1 MWHLTKLALRSRV
14 VTIALALL
22 IAAASVW
29 AFMGI
34 KTELI
39 PNMSLPY
46 TTIVTVY
53 PQATPDAVAS
63 DVSTPIEKA
72 VMDAWSGKGLKHV
85 TSTSV
90 SNLSVVM
97 AEFEF
102 GTDMNKV
109 SDSLTAALGKLNLP
123 QAVIDY
129 ASQSGGTANPQI
141 IPINMN
147 IMPLVSLGVSGNL
160 PADQLKK
167 IVDEQVVPALSQ
179 IDGVLRVDAE
189 GGDRDQVVILPDVTK
204 MNLHG
209 ISMAQIAG
217 LLLDHNTSIAEV
229 ASTPLASGVTLGDVA
244 SISLSPLPSTAIT
257 RINGLPSISLSV
269 VKTEDGNTVNV
280 AGDVVAKVAALQ
292 KQLGNDV
299 TITTISNQADFIHA
313 SISQLEE
320 KALFGG
326 ILAVLVVFFFL
337 WTVRASLITA
347 ISIPLSIFFGFLC
360 MRLSGI
366 TINIITLSAMTIAVG
381 RLIDDSIVIIEVV
394 YRRMRAG
401 EGFKEASIGGAKEV
415 ATPITSATLATIAI
429 FVPLMFIGGIVGE
442 MFLPFG
448 LTVTFAMLASL
459 LVALTLIPALSK
471 LLVNSKAKVAT
482 VVRDN
487 WYQKAYVKSLKWT
500 LAHRITVI
508 VTAVV
513 LLVGSLGLLSKTGT
527 SFMSGSF
534 GEETISIAVSLPPT
548 ADINETGAVVT
559 DIETLLGKDSGVR
572 TYTSSI
578 GTSSSS
584 LSGIMSAAGGGGGSN
599 TASLTVYLK
608 SDAGIQRETAD
619 INTACQALG
628 EKANIEVISGSGDGG
643 GMISSSTLSLSIQ
656 GANQADIAA
665 ITAQLMEKLKSVAG
679 VTDLKSDL
687 TTVIP
692 QLNIALD
699 QSKLATSGLP
709 PAQVAGLQQEFMLL
723 LYGGTLPGKT
733 VTLDSGDY
741 SIYIKNVTSNIES
754 VEQANSLKIGYPASV
769 NLSQVAD
776 VTLLDTPSHVSHT
789 DSVLSATITGTI
801 TDKNV
806 GAVNTA
812 IQTVVNALP
821 AHPGVEIKTAGI
833 AEMMGDTFTRMAI
846 AILVAIVLV
855 FAIVIAM
862 MRSLVNPLIIMASI
876 PFAFIGS
883 ILALLATGNTLGVS
897 AMMGLLMLVGIVLTN
912 AIVLVSMVEHLRK
925 SGQSVQDA
933 LVEGGKTRLRPI
945 IMTALTTILA
955 MIPMAVLVSSGT
967 VLSAELAIV
976 VIGGMVTST
985 FLTLLV
991 IPAIYSLVHQRRKKS
1006 TV

>member
-1 MWHLTKLALRSRV
+1 V

>member
-1 MWHLTKLALRSRV
+1 V
-14 VTIALALL
+14 VTIGLALL

-39 PNMSLPY
+39 PDISLPY

-63 DVSTPIEKA
+63 DVSAPVEKA

-123 QAVIDY
+123 QAVVDY
-129 ASQSGGTANPQI
+129 AAQSGGTANPQI

-147 IMPLVSLGVSGNL
+147 IMPLISLGVSGNL

-179 IDGVLRVDAE
+179 INGVLRVDAE
-189 GGDRDQVVILPDVTK
+189 GGDRDQVVILPDATK
-204 MNLHG
+204 MNQHA

-217 LLLDHNTSIAEV
+217 LLLDHYTSIDEV

-280 AGDVVAKVAALQ
+280 AGDVVTKVAELQ
-292 KQLGNDV
+292 AQLGSNV

-320 KALFGG
+320 KAIFGG

-347 ISIPLSIFFGFLC
+347 ISIPLSIFFAFLC

-381 RLIDDSIVIIEVV
+381 RLIDDSIVIIEVI

-415 ATPITSATLATIAI
+415 ATPITTATLATIAI

-471 LLVNSKAKVAT
+471 LLVSSKAKAVA
-482 VVRDN
+482 VVHDN
-487 WYQKAYVKSLKWT
+487 WYQKVYVKSLKWT

-508 VTAVV
+508 VTAIV

-548 ADINETGAVVT
+548 SDINDTGAVVT
-559 DIETLLGKDSGVR
+559 EIETLLGKDSGVR
-572 TYTSSI
+572 TYASSI

-584 LSGIMSAAGGGGGSN
+584 LTSIMSAANGGGSN
-599 TASLTVYLK
+599 TASITVYLK
-608 SDAGIQRETAD
+608 SDTGIEQETAN

-628 EKANIEVISGSGDGG
+628 EKATIEVASSSGQGG

-665 ITAQLMEKLKSVAG
+665 VTSQLMEKLKSVAG
-679 VTDLKSDL
+679 VTDLTSDL
-687 TTVIP
+687 TTVVP
-692 QLNIALD
+692 QFNIALD

-709 PAQVAGLQQEFMLL
+709 PAQIAGLQQEFMLL

-754 VEQANSLKIGYPASV
+754 VEQANSLKIGYPVSV

-776 VTLLDTPSHVSHT
+776 VTLLDTPSHISHT
-789 DSVLSATITGTI
+789 DTVLSATITGTI

-806 GAVNTA
+806 GAVNSA
-812 IQTVVNALP
+812 IQAVVNDLP

-883 ILALLATGNTLGVS
+883 ILALLITGNTLGVS

-985 FLTLLV
+985 FLTLFV